1 MARFDKDDLTPED
14 ITRLTELARRARGD
28 IIKMTTLAG
37 SGHPGGSMSSIDLF
51 LTLYSFA
58 DISPATIDR
67 PGRDRIVISHGHTSP
82 GVYAA
87 LGHLGY
93 CDSDQAV
100 LGFRKLYSP
109 FEGHVVRTVPG
120 IEWSTGNLG
129 QGLAAGCGFALAAR
143 LHNLNFHTFVAMSDG
158 EQAKGQ
164 VSEARRFAKKFLL
177 HNLSVIIDC
186 NRLQI
191 SGSTD
196 EVMPVN
202 IKDNYLA
209 DGWEVKEI
217 DGHDFQAIYHGLK
230 FAAANDRPT
239 AILARTVMGQG
250 VSFMENNPEFHGR
263 ALTFEECKRALAE
276 LGIINDLPELAE
288 KRKLKRF
295 KPPKTVSKLKYA
307 LETGKPLLYEQA
319 VDIRKALGGA
329 LDSVAELNLG
339 VRGRP
344 PFAVFDCDLAES
356 IRTNKFAKK
365 YPENFFQ
372 AGVQEHSTAT
382 IAGALSTQGVI
393 TVFGDF
399 GVFALDEAYN
409 QQRLNDIN
417 RADLKVFATHI
428 GLDVGPDGKTHHCID
443 YLGLFNNL
451 YGFKVLVPSDPNQT
465 DRAVRYAL
473 SERGNFVIAVG
484 RSRVD
489 IVLDQK
495 GKPYFGKNYRFV
507 YGKAD
512 LVRPGKHAAI
522 ITMGHLLPRA
532 VAVHEMLKKAGYSI
546 MVVNVASP
554 KQLDK
559 RVLSR
564 AIRTRT
570 VITYE
575 DHNVDTGLGS
585 AVAQFIAA
593 SNLPVKFSAL
603 GIKEYGASDERDAL
617 YSSQKLD
624 AKSLMR
630 TVRLLIRRKH
640 RPGRSLRH
648 S

>member
-1 MARFDKDDLTPED
+1 MARFDNEALTPED

-82 GVYAA
+82 GAYAA
-87 LGHLGY
+87 LGLLGY
-93 CDSDQAV
+93 CDIDQAR

-109 FEGHVVRTVPG
+109 FEGHVVRRVPG
-120 IEWSTGNLG
+120 IDWSTGNLG
-129 QGLAAGCGFALAAR
+129 QGLAAGCGFAVAAK
-143 LHNLNFHTFVAMSDG
+143 LHNLDFHTFVAMSDG

-164 VSEARRFAKKFLL
+164 VGEARRFARKFFL

-196 EVMPVN
+196 DIMPVN
-202 IKDNYLA
+202 IKENYLA
-209 DGWEVKEI
+209 DGWAVTEI

-288 KRKLKRF
+288 KRRLNRF

-319 VDIRKALGGA
+319 VDNRKALGRA
-329 LDSVAELNLG
+329 LDSVAELNHA

-356 IRTNKFAKK
+356 IRTDNFAKK
-365 YPENFFQ
+365 YPENFFE

-382 IAGALSTQGVI
+382 IAGALSTQGVV

-417 RADLKVFATHI
+417 DADLKVFATHI
-428 GLDVGPDGKTHHCID
+428 GLDVGPDGKTHQCVD

-451 YGFKVLVPSDPNQT
+451 HGFKVLVPSDPNQT

-484 RSRVD
+484 RSKAE
-489 IVLDQK
+489 IILDLK
-495 GKPYFGKNYRFV
+495 GKPYFGKDYRFV

-512 LVRPGKHAAI
+512 VVRPGKHAAI
-522 ITMGHLLPRA
+522 ITMGHLLARA
-532 VAVHEMLKKAGYSI
+532 VAAHEMLKQTGYSV
-546 MVVNVASP
+546 MVINIASP
-554 KQLDK
+554 KQLDR
-559 RVLSR
+559 RVLR
-564 AIRTRT
+564 MAVRTKNVVT
-570 VITYE
+570 FE
-575 DHNVDTGLGS
+575 DHNVGTGLGS
-585 AVAQFIAA
+585 IVAQFIAA
-593 SNLPVKFSAL
+593 SNAAVKFAAL
-603 GIKEYGASDERDAL
+603 GVKEYGASDARDAL
-617 YSSQKLD
+617 YSHEKLD
-624 AKSLMR
+624 TKTLVR
-630 TVRLLIRRKH
+630 TVRQLIRR
-640 RPGRSLRH
+640 RSRR
-648 S
+648 